1 MRPAREPRRGLAAA
15 GVMLAGLLA
24 AGCARGPAGPQ
35 RPSVES
41 CAEFGISAIQHR
53 VTVTSLPAACR
64 GLTRAQVN
72 LAVGQALYAMTSN
85 VHGKAQRR
93 ARARELSPL
102 LGQLVTTVPAQRSLP
117 PAPAPA
123 AGQASG
129 PSLGLAALISWLI
142 TVGLGSWMMARWIT
156 RGGFRRAR
164 LSKAG
169 LPPSL
174 IFTHFGLAVA
184 GLLVWGAY
192 LATGLAAAAWA
203 GCVLL
208 LPVAGLGMAL
218 VSLWLPERSLA
229 GHYGPGHNG
238 PRPLRPFPRA
248 RQRERGPY
256 LARARHRRGSPARR
270 RPASARPDRG
280 GAWRVRR
287 GDHPVR
293 AAGRGRLPLSGGG
306 GPPGPGLAVGLVLE
320 GDLQLRPVDDPA
332 ILVEVY
338 VLPDHLGDADVADG
352 LAHGPHRFRRGFLP
366 RVAARPDDVDDLV
379 HTHDG
384 LLHGWMV
391 ARCANILAS
400 LCIRRAAAL
409 LFLTEVL

>member
-1 MRPAREPRRGLAAA
+1 
-15 GVMLAGLLA
+15 MLAGLLA
-24 AGCARGPAGPQ
+24 AGCAQRPAGPP

-41 CAEFGISAIQHR
+41 CAEFGISAIQHH

-64 GLTRAQVN
+64 GLTKAQVN

-102 LGQLVTTVPAQRSLP
+102 LGQLVTTVPAQRGPP
-117 PAPAPA
+117 PAPAPKG
-123 AGQASG
+123 GQASG
-129 PSLGLAALISWLI
+129 PSLGYAALISWLI

-192 LATGLAAAAWA
+192 LATGLTAAAWA

-218 VSLWLPERSLA
+218 LSLWLPERSLVATTVPAATLPAATLPAAQAVPA
-229 GHYGPGHNG
+229 GATAGTGAVPGANAAAGTAGPG
-238 PRPLRPFPRA
+238 PPA
-248 RQRERGPY
+248 
-256 LARARHRRGSPARR
+256 ARHPPALI
-270 RPASARPDRG
+270 
-280 GAWRVRR
+280 V
-287 GDHPVR
+287 
-293 AAGRGRLPLSGGG
+293 AAHGVFAVATILFAL
-306 GPPGPGLAVGLVLE
+306 LAAVGS
-320 GDLQLRPVDDPA
+320 R
-332 ILVEVY
+332 
-338 VLPDHLGDADVADG
+338 
-352 LAHGPHRFRRGFLP
+352 
-366 RVAARPDDVDDLV
+366 
-379 HTHDG
+379 
-384 LLHGWMV
+384 
-391 ARCANILAS
+391 
-400 LCIRRAAAL
+400 
-409 LFLTEVL
+409 

>member
-1 MRPAREPRRGLAAA
+1 
-15 GVMLAGLLA
+15 MLAGLLA
-24 AGCARGPAGPQ
+24 AGCAQRPAGPP

-41 CAEFGISAIQHR
+41 CAEFGISAIQHH

-102 LGQLVTTVPAQRSLP
+102 LGQLVTTVPAQRGP
-117 PAPAPA
+117 PPTAAPAG
-123 AGQASG
+123 GQASG
-129 PSLGLAALISWLI
+129 PSLGYAALISWLI

-184 GLLVWGAY
+184 GLLVWCAY

-218 VSLWLPERSLA
+218 LSLWLPERSLA
-229 GHYGPGHNG
+229 ATTVPAATVPAATVPAAQAVPAVANAAAGAAGPG
-238 PRPLRPFPRA
+238 PPA
-248 RQRERGPY
+248 
-256 LARARHRRGSPARR
+256 ARHPPALI
-270 RPASARPDRG
+270 
-280 GAWRVRR
+280 V
-287 GDHPVR
+287 
-293 AAGRGRLPLSGGG
+293 AAHGVFAVATILFAL
-306 GPPGPGLAVGLVLE
+306 LAAVGS
-320 GDLQLRPVDDPA
+320 R
-332 ILVEVY
+332 
-338 VLPDHLGDADVADG
+338 
-352 LAHGPHRFRRGFLP
+352 
-366 RVAARPDDVDDLV
+366 
-379 HTHDG
+379 
-384 LLHGWMV
+384 
-391 ARCANILAS
+391 
-400 LCIRRAAAL
+400 
-409 LFLTEVL
+409 

>member
-1 MRPAREPRRGLAAA
+1 M
-15 GVMLAGLLA
+15 
-24 AGCARGPAGPQ
+24 
-35 RPSVES
+35 ES
-41 CAEFGISAIQHR
+41 CAEFGISAIQHH

-117 PAPAPA
+117 SAPAPA
-123 AGQASG
+123 GGQASG

-229 GHYGPGHNG
+229 ATTVPAATVPASSGRSRGRG
-238 PRPLRPFPRA
+238 
-248 RQRERGPY
+248 QRERGRVPG
-256 LARARHRRGSPARR
+256 ANAAAGAASPDPPPARHPPALI
-270 RPASARPDRG
+270 
-280 GAWRVRR
+280 V
-287 GDHPVR
+287 
-293 AAGRGRLPLSGGG
+293 AAHGVFAVATILFAL
-306 GPPGPGLAVGLVLE
+306 LAAVGS
-320 GDLQLRPVDDPA
+320 R
-332 ILVEVY
+332 
-338 VLPDHLGDADVADG
+338 
-352 LAHGPHRFRRGFLP
+352 
-366 RVAARPDDVDDLV
+366 
-379 HTHDG
+379 
-384 LLHGWMV
+384 
-391 ARCANILAS
+391 
-400 LCIRRAAAL
+400 
-409 LFLTEVL
+409 

>member
-1 MRPAREPRRGLAAA
+1 
-15 GVMLAGLLA
+15 MLAGLLA
-24 AGCARGPAGPQ
+24 AGCAQRPAGPP

-41 CAEFGISAIQHR
+41 CAEFGVTAIQHH

-102 LGQLVTTVPAQRSLP
+102 LGRLVSTVPAQRGP
-117 PAPAPA
+117 PLAPAPKG
-123 AGQASG
+123 GQASG
-129 PSLGLAALISWLI
+129 PALGYAALISWLI

-192 LATGLAAAAWA
+192 LATGLTAAAWA

-218 VSLWLPERSLA
+218 LSLWLPERSLA
-229 GHYGPGHNG
+229 ATTVPATTVPAAQAVPAGATAGTGAVPGANAAAGAASPGP
-238 PRPLRPFPRA
+238 PA
-248 RQRERGPY
+248 
-256 LARARHRRGSPARR
+256 ARHPPALI
-270 RPASARPDRG
+270 
-280 GAWRVRR
+280 V
-287 GDHPVR
+287 
-293 AAGRGRLPLSGGG
+293 AAHGVFAVATILFAL
-306 GPPGPGLAVGLVLE
+306 LAAVGS
-320 GDLQLRPVDDPA
+320 R
-332 ILVEVY
+332 
-338 VLPDHLGDADVADG
+338 
-352 LAHGPHRFRRGFLP
+352 
-366 RVAARPDDVDDLV
+366 
-379 HTHDG
+379 
-384 LLHGWMV
+384 
-391 ARCANILAS
+391 
-400 LCIRRAAAL
+400 
-409 LFLTEVL
+409 